1 MKNLIKSFSILI
13 ISFANTLIFS
23 QEIPDVSQDITLRN
37 NFGESQILSFGLDH
51 LATDD
56 IDFILGELELPPP
69 PPTEVWD
76 MRQWL
81 PPFNGVISAWKDYRG
96 ETNFPYTGQREH
108 RLAFQIGEHTDTLY
122 IEWNFPPEI
131 TGVLT
136 DLITGTLVNVP
147 MQGIGSFAM
156 VRGVMPDP
164 LLLDK
169 IKMTI
174 NYNNVVADVN
184 ESLSDVPTNYILEQ
198 NYPNPFNPST
208 KINFSLPTD
217 SEIKLKIF
225 DVLGNEVAN
234 PVSGYYLA
242 GNYSVEF
249 NAKGLASGIYIYQLN
264 YNGKIISKKMTLLK

>member
-1 MKNLIKSFSILI
+1 
-13 ISFANTLIFS
+13 
-23 QEIPDVSQDITLRN
+23 
-37 NFGESQILSFGLDH
+37 
-51 LATDD
+51 
-56 IDFILGELELPPP
+56 
-69 PPTEVWD
+69 
-76 MRQWL
+76 
-81 PPFNGVISAWKDYRG
+81 
-96 ETNFPYTGQREH
+96 
-108 RLAFQIGEHTDTLY
+108 
-122 IEWNFPPEI
+122 
-131 TGVLT
+131 
-136 DLITGTLVNVP
+136 
-147 MQGIGSFAM
+147 
-156 VRGVMPDP
+156 MPDP

-184 ESLSDVPTNYILEQ
+184 ESLSEVPAEYTLEQ

-208 KINFSLPTD
+208 KINFSLPAD

>member
-13 ISFANTLIFS
+13 ICFANTLIFS
-23 QEIPDVSQDITLRN
+23 QEIPDVSQDIVLRN

-108 RLAFQIGEHTDTLY
+108 RLVFQIGEHTDTLY

-147 MQGIGSFAM
+147 MQGSGSFAM

-184 ESLSDVPTNYILEQ
+184 ESLSEVPAEYTLEQ

-208 KINFSLPTD
+208 KINFSLPAD